1 MREQNLLTMKTMKL
15 LSKTFSC
22 IIVMFF
28 IGNITAQELEVSP
41 GKLIFNANPGSSQ
54 TQQVSVRNRAS
65 KEQSFIFNL
74 GDWLTD
80 EKGETKYFKPGT
92 IPRSC
97 ADWITVSPSLITLQ
111 PNESAKIN
119 VTMLVPNDN
128 SSTKWAVMFVE
139 SAVEQTGPQA
149 VDKGMKMGMTL
160 SARIA
165 IPIFQSPSSNN
176 FYKATIEGLTESVQ
190 DSTRVYNTKVI
201 NLGDKILNCKVY
213 FTFSNLVTAD
223 EITSDPIEFSLLP
236 ESNKDV
242 KYTLSQPLEKGKYS
256 VAAVLDY
263 GHSDELEGVQIDIDV
278 K

>member
-1 MREQNLLTMKTMKL
+1 MKTFVTMKF
-15 LSKTFSC
+15 LSITVSC
-22 IIVMFF
+22 FIVMLFF
-28 IGNITAQELEVSP
+28 GNINAQELEVSP
-41 GKLIFNANPGSSQ
+41 GKLMFTANPGSSQ
-54 TQQVSVRNRAS
+54 TQQVSVRNKAS

-74 GDWLTD
+74 ADWLTD

-92 IPRSC
+92 TPRSC
-97 ADWITVSPSLITLQ
+97 TDWITVSPSLITLQ

-139 SAVEQTGPQA
+139 SAVEQTGPSA

-165 IPIFQSPSSNN
+165 IPIFQSPNSNT
-176 FYKATIEGLTESVQ
+176 FYKATLEGLTESVQ
-190 DSTRVYNTKVI
+190 DSTRTYNTKVI
-201 NLGDKILNCKVY
+201 NLGDKILNCRVY
-213 FTFSNLVTAD
+213 FTFSNLMTAE

-236 ESNKDV
+236 ESNKDI
-242 KYTLSQPLEKGKYS
+242 KYTLSQALDKGKYS
-256 VAAVLDY
+256 VAAILDY
-263 GHSDELEGVQIDIDV
+263 GHSDELDGIQIDIDV